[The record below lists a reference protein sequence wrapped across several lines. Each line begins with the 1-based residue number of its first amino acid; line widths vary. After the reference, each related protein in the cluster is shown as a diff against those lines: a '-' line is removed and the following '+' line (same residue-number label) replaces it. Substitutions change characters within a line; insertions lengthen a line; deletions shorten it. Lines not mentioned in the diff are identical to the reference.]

1 MSTKSFNGRTLGPA
15 AFEAYMDFCDSLKNG
30 KNNAAIDRVKYAC
43 AVCEGYITPAKPL
56 TESQDPESILKS
68 IGSLDKKI
76 FVINKFIDEKGIKPL
91 TKEVIGC
98 FYNRA
103 NDAMSEVELFD
114 TLCDCAGKGCPECGD
129 PNGKPTI
136 TEMRSYGKTYDPN
149 EFCTGPGC
157 GLSDEE
163 DDQFNGAGFGG
174 EEGMSEE
181 LNFDHAG
188 YGDNSFVPEESDSE
202 ILNRA
207 SRMQKDADLK
217 KFLGRANGPYSM
229 SRQSRNDEAAEAEA
243 DRYLADAGFEN
254 MTSKNG
260 GVRPVNRKFFGDQFN
275 V

>member
-56 TESQDPESILKS
+56 TEML
-68 IGSLDKKI
+68 
-76 FVINKFIDEKGIKPL
+76 
-91 TKEVIGC
+91 
-98 FYNRA
+98 
-103 NDAMSEVELFD
+103 
-114 TLCDCAGKGCPECGD
+114 
-129 PNGKPTI
+129 
-136 TEMRSYGKTYDPN
+136 RSYGKTYDPD

-163 DDQFNGAGFGG
+163 DDQFNDTGFGG

-260 GVRPVNRKFFGDQFN
+260 GVRPENRKFFGDQFN